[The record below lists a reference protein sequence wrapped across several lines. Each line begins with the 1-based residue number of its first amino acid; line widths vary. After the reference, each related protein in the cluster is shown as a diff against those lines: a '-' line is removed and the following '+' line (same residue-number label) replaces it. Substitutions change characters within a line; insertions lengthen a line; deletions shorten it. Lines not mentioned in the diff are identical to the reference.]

1 MASKYLRDKKST
13 SSRRSM
19 DGSRKATDTVSL
31 ADEIIRIG
39 RSVPLSEWSKLPA
52 DYFANLEA
60 YRSAKP
66 GAK

>member
-1 MASKYLRDKKST
+1 MASKHSRDKKST
-13 SSRRSM
+13 SGRRGM
-19 DGSRKATDTVSL
+19 NGSRKATDTISL

-39 RSVPLSEWSKLPA
+39 RSVPLSEWDKLPS